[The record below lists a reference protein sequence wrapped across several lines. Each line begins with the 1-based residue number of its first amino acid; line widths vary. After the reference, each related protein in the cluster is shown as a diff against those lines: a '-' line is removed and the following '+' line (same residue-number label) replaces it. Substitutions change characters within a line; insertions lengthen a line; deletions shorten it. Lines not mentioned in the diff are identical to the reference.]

1 MVALWLNVRF
11 FAAYNRLEEVLALM
25 GIALLEGL
33 TYHFPMLWV
42 RTRAIYDFFSKF
54 HLKGGWVSPKRI

>member
-1 MVALWLNVRF
+1 
-11 FAAYNRLEEVLALM
+11 M